1 MRFLQGEIYHVYNR
15 GNNKQQIFFTRSN
28 YLYFIGKMRQS
39 LAGNCDILAYCLM
52 PNHFHLLLRPNDQGC
67 GLAKG
72 GGLVTTTQQVL
83 SRKIATIQSSY
94 TQALQKQESFKGSLF
109 QQKSKAKQLDLMA
122 TVGPNHLAICLHY
135 IHQNPLKAKL
145 VNRMEEWE
153 YSSFLDFAGL
163 RNGTLC
169 NLDLAFS
176 LVDINRGTFIADSY
190 GIVKQELIDGIMYGI
205 LVRKDLA

>member
-15 GNNKQQIFFTRSN
+15 GNNKQRIFFTRNN

-39 LAGNCDILAYCLM
+39 LIGNCDILAYCLM
-52 PNHFHLLLRPNDQGC
+52 PNHFHILLRPNEQGC
-67 GLAKG
+67 GLVTA
-72 GGLVTTTQQVL
+72 GGLANPTVQQVL
-83 SRKIATIQSSY
+83 SRKIATMQSSY

-109 QQKSKAKQLDLMA
+109 QQKSKAKQLDLVA

-135 IHQNPLKAKL
+135 IHQNPLKAEL
-145 VNRMEEWE
+145 VNQMEEWE
-153 YSSFLDFAGL
+153 YSSFPDFAGL

-176 LVDINRGTFIADSY
+176 LADINRESFLTDSY
-190 GIVKQELIDGIMYGI
+190 GVVKQEIIDRI
-205 LVRKDLA
+205 LY

>member
-39 LAGNCDILAYCLM
+39 LAGNCDMLAYCLM
-52 PNHFHLLLRPNDQGC
+52 PNHFHFLLRPNEQGC
-67 GLAKG
+67 GLVDRG
-72 GGLVTTTQQVL
+72 GSATTSQQVL
-83 SRKIATIQSSY
+83 SRKLATIQSSY
-94 TQALQKQESFKGSLF
+94 TQALQKQENFNGSLF
-109 QQKSKAKQLDLMA
+109 QQKSKAKQLDLVA
-122 TVGPNHLAICLHY
+122 AVGLNHLAICLHY

-153 YSSFLDFAGL
+153 YSSFPDFAGL

-169 NLDLAFS
+169 NLDVAFS
-176 LVDINRGTFIADSY
+176 LADINRETFLADSY
-190 GIVKQELIDGIMYGI
+190 GVVKQELIESI
-205 LVRKDLA
+205 LY